1 MGSSFFDLFS
11 YPNQTQTVLYFYI
24 YAYLGAVVKEIV
36 EQLLNGKYFYA
47 ERNLDFST
55 PRVELYLG
63 AGESVEGSF
72 TIFGSEERL
81 LVGKISSTEL
91 RMQVITR
98 DFSGTPYEASYRFDA
113 TGLSK
118 GDVIQGDFRIIS
130 NQGEYFLPF
139 VVNIRL
145 DHIASSLGDIRNLFH
160 FANLA
165 KTDWKEAVDLFYSDE
180 FISIFSGTEGQYES
194 LYRGLSEIPGNEQN
208 VEEFLIAINKKQPM
222 NFLLDVKEIIDKTEM
237 TEGARNLAKKIFGI
251 VAEAEAAVH
260 DRPIDEVHFHEVG
273 AVDSIVD
280 ILSAAV
286 CFDDLVT
293 KNDIKKCII
302 TRLVDGC
309 GTVRCQHGVIP
320 VPVPAVMKIAEQ
332 TGVRLA
338 ITERRGEYVTPTGAA
353 FAAAVKTDDRL
364 PESFSVLK
372 VGIGAGKRDYE
383 IPGMVRA
390 MIIEA

>member
-1 MGSSFFDLFS
+1 MSKSLFIECNTGIS
-11 YPNQTQTVLYFYI
+11 GDMSVAALLD
-24 YAYLGAVVKEIV
+24 LGADRDVLNKMLESLKTVVGGFDVK
-36 EQLLNGKYFYA
+36 
-47 ERNLDFST
+47 
-55 PRVELYLG
+55 
-63 AGESVEGSF
+63 
-72 TIFGSEERL
+72 
-81 LVGKISSTEL
+81 
-91 RMQVITR
+91 ITR
-98 DFSGTPYEASYRFDA
+98 VAKAGIGAADF
-113 TGLSK
+113 
-118 GDVIQGDFRIIS
+118 DVI
-130 NQGEYFLPF
+130 
-139 VVNIRL
+139 L
-145 DHIASSLGDIRNLFH
+145 DNDNHDHDMDYLYGHDHNEH
-160 FANLA
+160 GHHHEHHH
-165 KTDWKEAVDLFYSDE
+165 DHDE
-180 FISIFSGTEGQYES
+180 HHHHNHDEHHHHDHDEHHHHDHDEHHHHDHDGHHHHEHHHEHRSY
-194 LYRGLSEIPGNEQN
+194 
-208 VEEFLIAINKKQPM
+208 
-222 NFLLDVKEIIDKTEM
+222 LDVKAIIDKTEM

-286 CFDDLVT
+286 CFEDIIT

-338 ITERRGEYVTPTGAA
+338 ITERRGEFVTPTGAA

-364 PESFSVLK
+364 PESFSVLR